1 MAHKSLCAIDIILR
15 MKGFFMTD
23 TFTYSSTHE
32 LSPQALERLFLSV
45 GWDSGKYPEKLSLA
59 MRSYKSVFTA
69 WDGDKLVGLVSAM
82 DDGVLTA
89 YVHYLLVD
97 PEYQKKGIGRRLME
111 MVKLEY
117 SGYMKI
123 CLIAEN
129 DAIKFY
135 ETCGFK
141 RVDTASPMY
150 YLNKI

>member
-1 MAHKSLCAIDIILR
+1 
-15 MKGFFMTD
+15 MTD
-23 TFTYSSTHE
+23 SITYSSTHE
-32 LSPQALERLFLSV
+32 LSPDSLERLFLSV
-45 GWDSGKYPEKLSLA
+45 GWESGKYPEKLSLS
-59 MRSYKSVFTA
+59 MKNFKSVFTA

-97 PEYQKKGIGRRLME
+97 PEYQKHGIGRKLME
-111 MVKLEY
+111 MVKQEY
-117 SGYMKI
+117 SSYMKI

-150 YLNKI
+150 FLG